1 MKKTNFEIEILHV
14 FVVEEKK
21 EDDRMIPFNKY
32 YQ

>member
-14 FVVEEKK
+14 LVVEEKR
-21 EDDRMIPFNKY
+21 EVDRIIPFNKY